1 MTSFFGNEAE
11 CCPPLAQGPPQEA
24 PSLALSIRLGINLP
38 MVDFDYSSTVFGM
51 AVNMHLG
58 VGTVTDSDGLTSAT
72 TVLEYIDIFFATF
85 KTRHAWSAVNFNNRG

>member
-38 MVDFDYSSTVFGM
+38 MVDFDYSSTVSGM
-51 AVNMHLG
+51 AVNMRLG
-58 VGTVTDSDGLTSAT
+58 VGTVTDSDEVSLQPLQYSST
-72 TVLEYIDIFFATF
+72 LIFF
-85 KTRHAWSAVNFNNRG
+85 RHIQDTPRLVRR